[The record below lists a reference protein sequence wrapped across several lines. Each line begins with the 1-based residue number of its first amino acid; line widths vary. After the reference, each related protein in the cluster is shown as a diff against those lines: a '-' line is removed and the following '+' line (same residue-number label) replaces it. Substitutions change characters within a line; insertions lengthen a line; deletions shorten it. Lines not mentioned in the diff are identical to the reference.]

1 MNEENNKELNYDF
14 DFANQVTKK
23 EENLEE
29 TEVLQEDD
37 EVLEEIDENTIEHI
51 TDGNDVK
58 DTTSDLKNEEIIEKT
73 EILQEDA
80 EVLEESETNEE
91 QKDGKKIKILGKEF
105 LIEDL
110 ILIGIGLLLIIS
122 IFLMPKIVDIFS

>member
-14 DFANQVTKK
+14 DFENQVTKK

-37 EVLEEIDENTIEHI
+37 EVLEEIDENTVEHI
-51 TDGNDVK
+51 TDVNDVK
-58 DTTSDLKNEEIIEKT
+58 ATTSDLKNEKIIEKT
-73 EILQEDA
+73 EILQEDT
-80 EVLEESETNEE
+80 EVLKESEANEE
-91 QKDGKKIKILGKEF
+91 QKVGKKIKILGKEF

-110 ILIGIGLLLIIS
+110 ILIGIGLLLVIS